1 MKMFRNKK
9 NKVFK
14 LLILLLVVASVISCT
29 KHEESIKN
37 DIVQIFGFK
46 DKTGMLHRQGML
58 INGKKDGLWTEYN
71 NDNSILCITEYKNGI
86 NSGIEILFYDNGNIC
101 GIGNN
106 KNGKKE
112 GRWII
117 FQSSNFHKIASE
129 EYYLNGKATGIW
141 KKYDQFGF
149 LRKDYDYI
157 TKKTIRE
164 YGLIHSKPFPIPA
177 KNKDSQDTTVV
188 SVH

>member
-1 MKMFRNKK
+1 MFRNKK

-14 LLILLLVVASVISCT
+14 LMILLLVVASVISCT

-58 INGKKDGLWTEYN
+58 INGKKEGLWTEY
-71 NDNSILCITEYKNGI
+71 DKDSINTLLCIKEYKNGK
-86 NSGIEILFYDNGNIC
+86 NTGIHISFYDNGNVAR
-101 GIGNN
+101 IGFDNN
-106 KNGKKE
+106 GNQD

-117 FQSSNFHKIASE
+117 FQSSNSHEIASE
-129 EYYLNGKATGIW
+129 EYYQNGKATGIW
-141 KKYDQFGF
+141 KKYDQYGF
-149 LRKDYDYI
+149 LRKDYDYK
-157 TKKTIRE
+157 THKTIRE
-164 YGLIHSKPFPIPA
+164 YGLIHSKPFPIHA

-188 SVH
+188 SIH

>member
-1 MKMFRNKK
+1 MLKIR
-9 NKVFK
+9 KVKDFK
-14 LLILLLVVASVISCT
+14 LIIFLLLVTSFFSCT
-29 KHEESIKN
+29 KHEEPIKN
-37 DIVQIFGFK
+37 DAIQSIGFTDQK
-46 DKTGMLHRQGML
+46 GVFHCQGTL
-58 INGKKDGLWTEYN
+58 INGKKEGLWTEYN